1 MTDVQEKLNMTRR
14 AGDLSILRP
23 WVATLTLQAQGVLL
37 SALRGPDG
45 AHKDG
50 PAKAIGRAMRATLV
64 HNAKE
69 VGPDDVYMGDGTG
82 MCTPD
87 EVDRFF
93 EGVDVLPLHWYHHF
107 VHAAEIVGRT
117 HPNDEI
123 RQFWSGFYERAVEKL
138 HLAPEPVDVLLHRL
152 RRDGSLVDAGTLGPC
167 DVCGDRQL
175 VFVRF
180 TESLVA
186 KLGRSAS
193 DHDRAGLCSNCL
205 TPRTKS
211 GSP

>member
-1 MTDVQEKLNMTRR
+1 MTGPQPRMNMARR
-14 AGDLSILRP
+14 EGEVSILRP
-23 WVATLTLQAQGVLL
+23 WVASLTLQAQGVLL

-82 MCTPD
+82 MCTPG
-87 EVDRFF
+87 EVDLFF
-93 EGVDVLPLHWYHHF
+93 EGVDAFPLHWYHHF

-123 RQFWSGFYERAVEKL
+123 RQFWSAFYDRAVDGL
-138 HLAPEPVDVLLHRL
+138 HLAPEPVDVMLTRL
-152 RRDGSLVDAGTLGPC
+152 RRDGALVDAAELGPC
-167 DVCGDRQL
+167 PSCGYGKL
-175 VFVRF
+175 VYVRW
-180 TESLVA
+180 TERLRARLS
-186 KLGRSAS
+186 GHGP
-193 DHDRAGLCSNCL
+193 DEDRARLCANCL
-205 TPRTKS
+205 TPRTAKS
-211 GSP
+211 A

>member
-1 MTDVQEKLNMTRR
+1 MTDTLAKLDMARR
-14 AGDLSILRP
+14 DGDVSILRP
-23 WVATLTLQAQGVLL
+23 WVGTLTLQAQGVLL

-50 PAKAIGRAMRATLV
+50 PAKAVGRALRATLV

-87 EVDRFF
+87 DVDLFF
-93 EGVDVLPLHWYHHF
+93 EGVDVFPLHWYHHF

-123 RQFWSGFYERAVEKL
+123 RQFWSAFYERAVEKL
-138 HLAPEPVDVLLHRL
+138 HLAPESADVMLHRL
-152 RRDGSLVDAGTLGPC
+152 RRDGSMIDAGALGPC
-167 DVCGDRQL
+167 PLCGFSKL
-175 VFVRF
+175 VFVVLTDALR
-180 TESLVA
+180 V
-186 KLGRSAS
+186 KLAQADAR
-193 DHDRAGLCSNCL
+193 HERAGLCANCL
-205 TPRTKS
+205 TPRTTAAV
-211 GSP
+211 